1 MHALSPLLRA
11 WCVAALFALSS
22 LPAVAGPEHLEVAQA
37 RELVDTY
44 YGDTSILRRA
54 AALLQKAYEQD
65 PGESEIYVQAA
76 RITVMGG
83 HLSFGRLANGTLESY
98 ESLLDRALALD
109 PKNAKAHILK
119 AEAFN
124 IAGRHYEELLELDAA
139 KALGTTDPWLLMG
152 YGRYYIATN
161 EALRGYQ
168 FYIDV
173 KERGPGSTASER
185 RAFVQA
191 VTRLRRLKIGD
202 RSQAE
207 LQTELAALAMKERYP
222 TDAWTPLTWA
232 EEFFERE
239 RFDDAIFYAR
249 AALRTMKFPAAS
261 RVLSAALYVKAA
273 LLTHQGVPET
283 APEVQAL
290 IEEARGT
297 GVEPER
303 ILAYFVEYRD
313 HRSTIPRYRALV
325 EKFVR

>member
-11 WCVAALFALSS
+11 WCVAALLALSS
-22 LPAVAGPEHLEVAQA
+22 LQAVAGPESPEVAQA

-54 AALLQKAYEQD
+54 AALLQKAYEQNPD
-65 PGESEIYVQAA
+65 DSHIYLQAA
-76 RITVMGG
+76 RVTVMGG
-83 HLSFGRLANGTLESY
+83 HLSFGRFANGTLESY
-98 ESLLDRALALD
+98 ASLLDRALALD

-124 IAGRHYEELLELDAA
+124 LAGRHYEELLELDAA
-139 KALGTTDPWLLMG
+139 KALGTPDPWLLMG

-173 KERGPGSTASER
+173 KERGPGRTASER
-185 RAFVQA
+185 KAYVQA
-191 VTRLRRLKIGD
+191 VTNMRRLKIGD

-207 LQTELAALAMKERYP
+207 LQTELAALALKERYP

-239 RFDDAIFYAR
+239 RFDDAIFYSR
-249 AALRTMKFPAAS
+249 EALRTMKFPAAYK
-261 RVLSAALYVKAA
+261 VLSAALYVKAA
-273 LLTHQGVPET
+273 VLVHQGVPET
-283 APEVQAL
+283 APQIQVL

-297 GVEPER
+297 GVPPER
-303 ILAYFVEYRD
+303 VLAYFVEYRD

-325 EKFVR
+325 EKFVH